1 MRPDAQGHRQKSFL
15 EWCLMVSAFALTRT
29 SLSVPPI
36 LSSSLPL
43 PLSLSLYLSKVLA
56 LQTEAEKEK
65 AEAKRKI
72 AKLEEALRYDGKR
85 LNRELC
91 WIKDV
96 SWVITSWVYALD
108 SIDNYLVCLR
118 YFISISASDVF
129 PKSNRMRS
137 KRTIRQIF
145 RHKHNT
151 EPTQSYSDVVT
162 LPLWQV
168 HGESRCII
176 TICTETGSKVSN
188 MSNVSKHDFFFF
200 LRVINI
206 TDLGLDFVASDF
218 IKRSC
223 LCLLTLSLWS

>member
-1 MRPDAQGHRQKSFL
+1 MHKVTGRRVSLSDVW
-15 EWCLMVSAFALTRT
+15 WCLLLH
-29 SLSVPPI
+29 SLA
-36 LSSSLPL
+36 
-43 PLSLSLYLSKVLA
+43 PLSLFLLYSHPRSLFLSLSLSLPLYLSKVLA

-168 HGESRCII
+168 HG
-176 TICTETGSKVSN
+176 
-188 MSNVSKHDFFFF
+188 
-200 LRVINI
+200 RVHYHYLYWNRQQS
-206 TDLGLDFVASDF
+206 FQHV
-218 IKRSC
+218 
-223 LCLLTLSLWS
+223 